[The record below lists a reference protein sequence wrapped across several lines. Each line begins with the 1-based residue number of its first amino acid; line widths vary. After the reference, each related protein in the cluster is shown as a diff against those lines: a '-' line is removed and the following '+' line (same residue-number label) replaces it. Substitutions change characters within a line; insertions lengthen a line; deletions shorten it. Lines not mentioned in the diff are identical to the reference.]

1 MVTAALSIAS
11 GGAGGVKTG
20 ALDTLVCSSICFC
33 LRRLHQTI
41 IHSTAA
47 SPQRL
52 FQEEHFREKKKIAAS
67 SGFRCE
73 RPPLS

>member
-52 FQEEHFREKKKIAAS
+52 FQEHFRKKKKS
-67 SGFRCE
+67 LPLVGSGVSG
-73 RPPLS
+73 PP